1 MANLWR
7 RMTELYGHKFTSAYG
22 DEPNDTWARA
32 LSHATGRQIANGLQA
47 CFKREDNWPPT
58 LPEFVEM
65 CRPRSLPP
73 EHKSLPKPRA
83 DKDTA
88 KKHIKQIRESLQRCG
103 YERDFETD

>member
-32 LSHATGRQIANGLQA
+32 LAHTTGRQIANGLQA
-47 CFKREDNWPPT
+47 CFRREDNWPPT

-65 CRPRSLPP
+65 CRPRRQLPEFP
-73 EHKSLPKPRA
+73 ALEKPRS
-83 DKDTA
+83 DKGTA
-88 KKHIKQIRESLQRCG
+88 ARHIREIR
-103 YERDFETD
+103 ETLGIADPED